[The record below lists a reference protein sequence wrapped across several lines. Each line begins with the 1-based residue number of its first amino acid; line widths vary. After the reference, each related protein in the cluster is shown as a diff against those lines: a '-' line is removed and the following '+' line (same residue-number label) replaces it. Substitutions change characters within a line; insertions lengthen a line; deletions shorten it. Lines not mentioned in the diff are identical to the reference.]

1 MEKNKGG
8 IGTSTTSVMSSSPFL
23 GGLNTELSGIVDS
36 TDFTKDELNMLI
48 RADGTRS
55 RRPGVDYEELFK
67 FNTNVVPNLS
77 DDTAFSCI
85 EWYDI
90 NSPDEAET
98 YEYTPYIVVQIGSKI
113 IFYRNHGQP
122 FSSDLANFTLD
133 LTDYA
138 LDDDPTAPDYR
149 DPGKYRCKYTVAYGC
164 LIITSEAIHPIRL
177 RGAQEEVIP
186 DIQTTFPECQVS
198 VAAYQGKHQR
208 MCSTNKRANDPA
220 YCKIYFGNILI
231 MNYQVPIPTGSGTQ
245 IITFPNSYTLAQAFN
260 AIDPITRRNID
271 AVPFENSANHWT
283 NRNEGK
289 YKWTPADWITFKG
302 NSVNVRGLEITIE
315 VFGWAY
321 YSGSWKKHT
330 NIYKATMSGGNA
342 VYSQSSDLTLTIRD
356 TSKGAEDYLPID
368 ANPSVLS
375 YAHLYNLL
383 NQGWTTKLIADF
395 YYKSSSSARFFPG
408 NNLAQQYL
416 KDKKTD
422 AFKPEDLVN
431 MTFGNTPAAR
441 GHMKLEYF
449 YQDRN
454 TLGNLKNSME
464 DILSYLHG
472 LGLSSLTLDDIRDK
486 LGSTATSE
494 AKIAAEQVP
503 VVEPNV
509 DYVIDTL
516 AYAGRIFYLTGSTL
530 LYSQVIAEDLRK
542 VDECYTDADPTS
554 EELSDVVET
563 DGGLISLPDLGEGV
577 KLAQVGEYILVFGTR
592 ANMAIT
598 GTANNIFTATAYSA
612 GALNA
617 VPTQA
622 PDSFVNTEYG
632 LFYWGTTGIT
642 FIGPGDGGLA
652 VQDLS
657 TPRILTWFGKLTNT
671 QHKYCKGVY
680 SSSKKKV
687 YWFYPSDD
695 SKPRRLDSILVYD
708 IPKQAF
714 VPSKV
719 ATGYYDEE
727 EGAMVETDVPEIVSG
742 LPLKVPFKNIKEYP
756 VTAEVSYCIL
766 EEDYIRTS
774 ERKSFDETSG
784 IVFNLNSSSLA
795 DREIGETVNLLKIG
809 DKVLASAE
817 IISESAMTFKILG
830 WSNSASRTAPI
841 TWFSI
846 VKTGA
851 DQYKLMISNTQG
863 VSSIREVPL
872 DSWAVF
878 SVQTDSSIPEEGFI
892 GYNALYFTDE
902 CFGIGTYDSVEGEFL
917 DYPFVATF
925 QDTAYEVLAEEDGY
939 KILADDPI
947 DSEEFT
953 YESSTLLC
961 LDVANGKVTFGD
973 FRNNLLRD
981 WTAGDW
987 NGAGYVFDSYLIS
1000 HPMNSGSY
1008 AAFTG
1013 RRENGIANQKTLP
1026 YLITYFRRTET
1037 GSTTEG
1043 EYIYPSKCQGSVLW
1057 DWRTSGREGKWS
1069 SPTDLYRPVKRTI
1082 LDQGFIINKT
1092 NIRGIGRAYQLKM
1105 ESVLDDQ
1112 FIIEGVLFDL
1122 KNDGRI

>member
-1 MEKNKGG
+1 MAKNKGG

-55 RRPGVDYEELFK
+55 RRPGVDYEEKFS
-67 FNTNVVPNLS
+67 FNTNTVNNLS
-77 DDTAFSCI
+77 EDTAFNSI

-98 YEYTPYIVVQIGSKI
+98 YEQTPYIVVQIGDTL

-122 FSSDLANFTLD
+122 FSQDLADFTLD
-133 LTDYA
+133 LNSYA
-138 LDDDPTAPDYR
+138 LDNPGDEDYR
-149 DPGKYRCKYTVAYGC
+149 DPGKYRCEFTVAYGC
-164 LIITSEAIHPIRL
+164 LFVTSEAIHPIRL
-177 RGAQEEVIP
+177 RSAQNEVIP
-186 DIQTTFPECQVS
+186 DLVTSFPECQVS

-208 MCSTNKRANDPA
+208 MCSTTDRAERA
-220 YCKIYFGNILI
+220 YCKIYFDNVLI
-231 MNYQVPIPTGSGTQ
+231 MNYTVAIQPGANSQ
-245 IITFPNSYTLAQAFN
+245 TFPNSYTLAEAFN
-260 AIDPITRRNID
+260 AIDSATRRGIT
-271 AVPFENSANHWT
+271 AVPFENQPNHWT
-283 NRNEGK
+283 NPNAGK
-289 YKWTPADWITFKG
+289 YNWTPADWITFTG
-302 NSVNVRGLEITIE
+302 STVNVRGLTIKVV

-321 YSGSWKKHT
+321 YSGHWKSHSNT
-330 NIYKATMSGGNA
+330 YTAIMSGGSST
-342 VYSQSSDLTLTIRD
+342 YQQSTDLTLQIRD
-356 TSKGAEDYLPID
+356 TSRGAMDYLPID
-368 ANPSVLS
+368 ENPSKLS

-383 NQGWTTKLIADF
+383 NQGWTSALIGKFWAKSADTDA
-395 YYKSSSSARFFPG
+395 KRIFPG

-422 AFKPEDLVN
+422 AFKPEDLIN

-441 GHMKLEYF
+441 GHFKLDYF
-449 YQDRN
+449 NQDRN
-454 TLGNLKNSME
+454 TAANLTTAMQEVVSAINNELGTSKTVA
-464 DILSYLHG
+464 DILDTDFPVSDP
-472 LGLSSLTLDDIRDK
+472 TDP
-486 LGSTATSE
+486 E
-494 AKIAAEQVP
+494 EEVP
-503 VVEPNV
+503 VVKPKV
-509 DYVIDTL
+509 DYVADTL
-516 AYAGRIFYLTGSTL
+516 AYAGRIFYLSGSTL
-530 LYSQVIAEDLRK
+530 LYSQIIAEDLDK
-542 VDECYTDADPTS
+542 ASQCCTEADPTS
-554 EELSDVVET
+554 EEISDVVET
-563 DGGLISLPDLGEGV
+563 DGGLINLPDLGEGV
-577 KLAQVGEYILVFGTR
+577 KLAQVGEYILAFGTR
-592 ANMAIT
+592 SNMAIT

-622 PDSFVNTEYG
+622 PYSFVNTEFG
-632 LFYWGTTGIT
+632 LFYWGTTGINL
-642 FIGPGDGGLA
+642 IAPGEGGLA

-657 TPRILTWFGKLTNT
+657 TSRILTWYGKLTNT
-671 QHKYCKGVY
+671 QQKYCKGVY
-680 SSSKKKV
+680 SSSKKKI
-687 YWFYPSDD
+687 YWFYPSED
-695 SKPRRLDSILVYD
+695 SKPRRLDSILVFD
-708 IPKQAF
+708 ITRQAF

-719 ATGYYDEE
+719 ATGYYEE
-727 EGAMVETDVPEIVSG
+727 DDGEYVETEVPEIVSG
-742 LPLKVPFKNIKEYP
+742 LSVKVPFKSIKEYP
-756 VTAEVSYCIL
+756 VTAEVSDCIL
-766 EEDYIRTS
+766 EGDYIRTS
-774 ERKSFDETSG
+774 ERKSFDENSG
-784 IVFNLNSSSLA
+784 IVLRLNSSSLA
-795 DREIGETVNLLKIG
+795 DREVGETVDLLKIG

-817 IISESAMTFKILG
+817 ITSDSAMTFKILG

-851 DQYKLMISNTQG
+851 NQYKLMISSTQG

-872 DSWAVF
+872 DSWSVF
-878 SVQTDSSIPEEGFI
+878 SVQTDSSVPEEGFI

-902 CFGIGTYDSVEGEFL
+902 CFGIGTYDSVEGEFTE
-917 DYPFVATF
+917 YSFVATF
-925 QDTAYEVLAEEDGY
+925 QDAAYEVLDEEDGY
-939 KILADDPI
+939 KILADNPI

-953 YESSTLLC
+953 YESSVLVC
-961 LDVANGKVTFGD
+961 LDVANLKVTFGD

-987 NGAGYVFDSYLIS
+987 DGAGYVFDSYLIS

-1013 RRENGIANQKTLP
+1013 RRENGIANNKTLP

>member
-1 MEKNKGG
+1 MATNGNKV
-8 IGTSTTSVMSSSPFL
+8 GTSQPGIMSSSPFL

-67 FNTNVVPNLS
+67 FNTNVINDLS
-77 DDTAFSCI
+77 EDTAFSCI

-98 YEYTPYIVVQIGSKI
+98 YDQTPYIVVQIGDKL

-122 FSSDLANFTLD
+122 FSNDIASFTLD
-133 LTDYA
+133 LAGYA
-138 LDDDPTAPDYR
+138 LDDPSDPNYR

-164 LIITSEAIHPIRL
+164 LFITSEAIHPIRL
-177 RGAQEEVIP
+177 RSAQEEVIP
-186 DIQTTFPECQVS
+186 DFVTSFPECQVS

-208 MCSTNKRANDPA
+208 MCSTSDRAERA
-220 YCKIYFGNILI
+220 YCKIYFDNILI
-231 MNYQVPIPTGSGTQ
+231 LNYTVDIQPGSERA
-245 IITFPNSYTLAQAFN
+245 TFPNSYTLAEAFN
-260 AIDPITRRNID
+260 AIDSATRRGIT
-271 AVPFENSANHWT
+271 AVPFENQPNHWT
-283 NRNEGK
+283 NPNAGK

-302 NSVNVRGLEITIE
+302 STVNVRGLTIK
-315 VFGWAY
+315 VVVYGWAY
-321 YSGSWKKHT
+321 YSGHWKSHT
-330 NIYKATMSGGNA
+330 NTYQATMSGGSSA
-342 VYSQSSDLTLTIRD
+342 YTQSSDLTLTIRD
-356 TSKGAEDYLPID
+356 TSRGAEDYLPID
-368 ANPSVLS
+368 ENPSKLS

-383 NQGWTTKLIADF
+383 NQGWTPDLIGKFWA
-395 YYKSSSSARFFPG
+395 KSATSDASRVFPG

-422 AFKPEDLVN
+422 AFKPEDLIN

-441 GHMKLEYF
+441 GHIKLEYF

-454 TLGNLKNSME
+454 TVANLTTAMQEVVSAINTALGTSKTVA
-464 DILSYLHG
+464 DILDTDFPVSDP
-472 LGLSSLTLDDIRDK
+472 TDP
-486 LGSTATSE
+486 E
-494 AKIAAEQVP
+494 EEVP
-503 VVEPNV
+503 VVKPKV
-509 DYVIDTL
+509 DYVADTL

-542 VDECYTDADPTS
+542 AYECYTEADPTS
-554 EELSDVVET
+554 EEISDVVET

-577 KLAQVGEYILVFGTR
+577 KLAQVGEYILAFGTR
-592 ANMAIT
+592 SNMAIT

-657 TPRILTWFGKLTNT
+657 TPVILTWFGKLTNT

-727 EGAMVETDVPEIVSG
+727 EGDMVETDVPEIVSG
-742 LPLKVPFKNIKEYP
+742 LSVKVPFKSIKEYP
-756 VTAEVSYCIL
+756 VTAEVSDCIL
-766 EEDYIRTS
+766 EGDYIRTS
-774 ERKSFDETSG
+774 ERKSFDENSG
-784 IVFNLNSSSLA
+784 IVFRLNSSSLA
-795 DREIGETVNLLKIG
+795 DREIGETVDLLKIG

-851 DQYKLMISNTQG
+851 DQYKLMISSTQG
-863 VSSIREVPL
+863 VSSVREVPL

-892 GYNALYFTDE
+892 GYNALYFTDD
-902 CFGIGTYDSVEGEFL
+902 CFGIGSYDSVEEEFS

-987 NGAGYVFDSYLIS
+987 DGAGYIFDSYLIS
-1000 HPMNSGSY
+1000 HPMNAASY
-1008 AAFTG
+1008 TAFTG
-1013 RRENGIANQKTLP
+1013 KRQSSLPNNKTLP

-1037 GSTTEG
+1037 GNTVDG
-1043 EYIYPSKCQGSVLW
+1043 DYIYPSKCQGSVLW
-1057 DWRTSGREGKWS
+1057 DWRTSGKEGKWS
-1069 SPTDLYRPVKRTI
+1069 NPTDLYRPVKKDI
-1082 LDQGFIINKT
+1082 LTQGFIINKT

-1105 ESVLDDQ
+1105 ESVDDNQ

-1122 KNDGRI
+1122 KKDGRI